1 MFASTVV
8 DQAKTFLAHGDSNM
22 KLTRLSKAMTAVLA
36 FSASAAFALPVS
48 SAIEAGTVHF
58 SDNSAERLIDRNG
71 NGTLDV
77 GDSLR
82 GIFSIGDITGTGAAV
97 PIGAGSPVNELTG
110 LFQVVVT
117 GKTPAGGPNFNYTFG
132 FDALFGQG
140 AGVIGVLYDDAAK
153 NYRRANCLVNTVAGC
168 ESTATG
174 GTVWAKIGAG
184 ANTFWSASVANQT
197 PGVGAILPF
206 GTPLGT
212 FGLGLDFITNNT
224 GFTWNKVDCFD
235 TTTGVTSSV
244 DICGQGGVLATG
256 RSRPGSTANTPFDI
270 FDNVDFTANRVPE
283 PGSMALV
290 GVALLGLSL
299 AARRKKST

>member
-1 MFASTVV
+1 
-8 DQAKTFLAHGDSNM
+8 M
-22 KLTRLSKAMTAVLA
+22 KLTKLCKAMTAVLA
-36 FSASAAFALPVS
+36 FGASAAFALPVS
-48 SAIEAGTVHF
+48 SAIEAGAVHF
-58 SDNSAERLIDRNG
+58 SDNSAETLIDRNG
-71 NGTLDV
+71 NGKLDV

-82 GIFSIGDITGTGAAV
+82 GILTIGDITGTGAAV
-97 PIGAGSPVNELTG
+97 PIGAGSPFNELTG

-117 GKTPAGGPNFNYTFG
+117 SKTLVSGSNFNYTFG
-132 FDALFGQG
+132 FDTLFGQG
-140 AGVIGVLYDDAAK
+140 AGVFGVLYDDAAK
-153 NYRRANCLVNTVAGC
+153 DYRRANCLVNTVAGC

-174 GTVWAKIGAG
+174 GPVWAKIGAG
-184 ANTFWSASVANQT
+184 ANTFWSASNANET
-197 PGVGAILPF
+197 PGIGATLPF

-212 FGLGLDFITNNT
+212 FGLGLDFLTNNT

-235 TTTGVTSSV
+235 TTTGVFSSV
-244 DICGQGGVLATG
+244 DFCGQGGILATG

-299 AARRKKST
+299 AGRRKKAS